1 MEFRVE
7 DRVFASLPTVC
18 FAVVVAFGLNNNQ
31 KNDNVCHLLEDNSHF
46 CQQPLADINV
56 KEYPA
61 VACYRDAFRQLNINP
76 NKFMCSIEA
85 LLSRIAKG
93 KGMPSINP
101 AVDLGNAVS
110 LKYKL
115 PIGAHDIDTMNGEIS
130 VRYSQAGDYFIQF
143 GCPENETVDENEI
156 VYASGNSVRTRKWIW
171 RQSEEGK
178 ITEQT
183 KNIFYPIDGFTDIN
197 KDTLLAAQQELA
209 DLLEQVFDCTVRLG
223 WVDAENRTW
232 SFKD

>member
-7 DRVFASLPTVC
+7 DRVFESLPTLC
-18 FAVVVAFGLNNNQ
+18 FSIVVAFGLDNSQ
-31 KNDNVCHLLEDNSHF
+31 KNSNVGRLLEENSLL
-46 CQQPLADINV
+46 CQQSLADANV

-61 VACYRDAFRQLNINP
+61 VACYRGAFRKLNINP

-85 LLSRIAKG
+85 LLSRISKG
-93 KGMPSINP
+93 KGMSRINA

-130 VRYSQAGDYFIQF
+130 VRYSQAGDYFIPF
-143 GCPENETVDENEI
+143 GCPENEIVDENEI
-156 VYASGNSVRTRKWIW
+156 VYSSGNSVRTRKWIW

-197 KDTLLAAQQELA
+197 KDTLLAAQRELS
-209 DLLEQVFDCTVRLG
+209 DLLEQVFGCTVRLG
-223 WVDAENRTW
+223 WVDAENRTC
-232 SFKD
+232 SFKA